1 MLAWSGK
8 PLMPHPNAPHMV
20 WLVDEL
26 VNALELFYQVATVDP
41 LSFILVAGGSILLG
55 ITILVTTTL
64 VGGAI
69 ADLVR

>member
-1 MLAWSGK
+1 
-8 PLMPHPNAPHMV
+8 MV